1 MANIFEGAIGVSN
14 TAGLTA
20 FPFAPDSDGIYFPRD
35 FMPISGLAQND
46 GFPCILLRF
55 PDIMDEA
62 VAQATLAVLGLEDLS
77 MRSRRVTVRLP
88 SNVAMTSWQA
98 YNGIAQRVVPGRT
111 IRHSLCWYERPE
123 ILVCRLEL
131 I

>member
-1 MANIFEGAIGVSN
+1 MANIFEGAIGVGN
-14 TAGLTA
+14 VAGLTA

-35 FMPISGLAQND
+35 FNPVSNLTQND

-55 PDIMDEA
+55 PDIMTEL
-62 VAQATLAVLGLEDLS
+62 VAQQTLAVLGLESLS

-88 SNVAMTSWQA
+88 TNVRMTQWDA
-98 YNGIAQRVVPGRT
+98 YNGIAQRVVPGKT
-111 IRHSLCWYERPE
+111 IRHEYCWYQRPE
-123 ILVCRLEL
+123 ILVCRLVA

>member
-1 MANIFEGAIGVSN
+1 MANIFEGAIGSNN

-20 FPFAPDSDGIYFPRD
+20 FPESPDSDGIYFPRD
-35 FMPISGLAQND
+35 FTPVSGLVQND

-62 VAQATLAVLGLEDLS
+62 VAEATLTILGLQSLS

-88 SNVAMTSWQA
+88 ANVAMTSWQP

-111 IRHSLCWYERPE
+111 ISHAYCWYERPQ
-123 ILVCRLEL
+123 ILVCRLEA